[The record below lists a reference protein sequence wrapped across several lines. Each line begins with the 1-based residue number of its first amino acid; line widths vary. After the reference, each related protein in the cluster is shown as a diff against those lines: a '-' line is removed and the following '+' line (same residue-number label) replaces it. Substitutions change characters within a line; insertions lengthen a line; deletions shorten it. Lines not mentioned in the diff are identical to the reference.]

1 MKSVVIF
8 GGRGFVGCYV
18 AKHLLD
24 ECDFDQIH
32 LIDTSNPD
40 DLSDYRKKM
49 INNDKIIHHIHD
61 VREKINI
68 QLSGD
73 ICEIYNFAAVH
84 REPGHIDFEYYETNL
99 LGAEN
104 VCKWAED
111 VNCKKLIFTSSI
123 SPYGVSEL
131 SKDEN
136 SIPIP
141 VTAYGSSKLA
151 AEKIHCIWQAKSS
164 ENQLLIVRPGVIF
177 GASEG
182 GNVSRL
188 IKAVKN
194 HYFVYTGNRKTIKAG
209 VYVKEL
215 CHALMWVLNS
225 QKAKIQGVTIFN
237 MTMNPGPSIGEYVET
252 IAKVAKIKIL
262 IPSIPI
268 TILFIAANI
277 IDFIA
282 KPLKINH
289 PFSPVRIRKLIR
301 SNHILP
307 TYLNNEGYIFKYSL
321 EDALSDWK
329 NDLPEEWS

>member
-18 AKHLLD
+18 AKYFID
-24 ECDFDQIH
+24 KSNFDQIH
-32 LIDTSNPD
+32 LVDISNPN
-40 DLSDYRKKM
+40 DLSDFRKNM
-49 INNDKIIHHIHD
+49 IDNEKIIHHVND
-61 VREKINI
+61 VREEINI
-68 QLSGD
+68 QLSGE

-84 REPGHIDFEYYETNL
+84 REPGHIDFEYFETNL

-104 VCKWAED
+104 ICKWAEN

-123 SPYGVSEL
+123 SPYGVSEMI
-131 SKDEN
+131 KDES

-141 VTAYGSSKLA
+141 ITAYGSSKLA
-151 AEKIHCIWQAKSS
+151 AEKIHCAWQAKSNQ
-164 ENQLLIVRPGVIF
+164 NQLLIVRPGVIF

-194 HYFVYTGNRKTIKAG
+194 RYFVYTGNKKTRKAG

-215 CHALMWVLNS
+215 CHAMMWVLASEKSKN
-225 QKAKIQGVTIFN
+225 QGVTIFN
-237 MTMNPGPSIGEYVET
+237 MTMNPGPSIKEYVDT
-252 IAKVAKIKIL
+252 IAKVVNMKIL
-262 IPSIPI
+262 IPSIPRI
-268 TILFIAANI
+268 ILFIAAYI
-277 IDFIA
+277 IDFFA
-282 KPLKINH
+282 KPLRIKH

-307 TYLNNEGYIFKYSL
+307 TYLDEEGYIYKYTL
-321 EDALSDWK
+321 EEALKDWK